1 MGKATLRLIGTFE
14 AWAPFA
20 RAGRLGRA
28 NGSEVP
34 VLVRVLDGTT
44 ADEASLAAL
53 REDGRLLGRLQHE
66 NVLRVEQTSGVG
78 GKLAVVHENFDCV
91 AMHKVLEAL
100 RARGQVLPARVA
112 AEVAATV
119 GIALEEALKI
129 GDDER
134 RLGHP
139 GSTPQE
145 VLVDTSGRVKLA
157 GLRVRHQGAAWPA
170 APRGYAPPSAP
181 SSGPDAWQAATWMAG
196 ALLVELLTGEPP

>member
-1 MGKATLRLIGTFE
+1 MGKATLRLTGTFE

-44 ADEASLAAL
+44 ADEPALAAL

-91 AMHKVLEAL
+91 AMDKVLEAL

-134 RLGHP
+134 RVGHP
-139 GSTPQE
+139 GATPQE
-145 VLVDTSGRVKLA
+145 VLVDTGGRVKLA

-170 APRGYAPPSAP
+170 APRGYAPPP
-181 SSGPDAWQAATWMAG
+181 GAAS
-196 ALLVELLTGEPP
+196 